1 MKRFQKSAATAAN
14 NSSVG
19 RSKPVSRGIVIVL
32 SAALWLAPAVGIAE
46 SIEGF
51 VRLAT
56 AADGSPSSL
65 DVAVAGF
72 KNTEGARVDLI
83 GAVHVGDASY
93 FDALE
98 RRFPNYDK
106 VLFELVGEPEALTA
120 PPEARAGGGGGALSL
135 IGLMQGGM
143 KDALGLSYQLE
154 EIDYSATN
162 FVHADLTAQEFQD
175 SMRSRNESFVGML
188 FRAWVLGMA
197 GQSGVRPGEA
207 EADLLKILFAD
218 DRQLALKRMLAKQ
231 LAEQTDVLE
240 MLSGEDGS
248 TLIEVRNQRAL
259 DVLREQLEA
268 GYKRIGIFYGA
279 GHLPDLAERL
289 EADFGMSSVGVEWVP
304 AWNLRSAK

>member
-1 MKRFQKSAATAAN
+1 VNDSSADRRQPAP
-14 NSSVG
+14 
-19 RSKPVSRGIVIVL
+19 RISRIL
-32 SAALWLAPAVGIAE
+32 LAAALWLTPAMGLAQ

-51 VRLAT
+51 VRLAEG
-56 AADGSPSSL
+56 ADGKPASL
-65 DVAVAGF
+65 DIAVAGF
-72 KNTEGARVDLI
+72 EHTGGARVDLL
-83 GAVHVGDASY
+83 GAVHVGDPSY
-93 FDALE
+93 FQALQ
-98 RRFPNYDK
+98 RRFTDYDK

-120 PPEARAGGGGGALSL
+120 PREARGGGALSL
-135 IGLMQGGM
+135 IGMMQGGM
-143 KDALGLSYQLE
+143 KDALGLSYQLD
-154 EIDYSATN
+154 EIDYSAAN

-197 GQSGVRPGEA
+197 GQSSVRPGEA

-218 DRQLALKRMLAKQ
+218 DRQLALKRMLATQ

-259 DVLREQLEA
+259 DVLREQLDQ
-268 GYKRIGIFYGA
+268 GHDRIAIFYGA

-289 EADFGMSSVGVEWVP
+289 EADFGMRRVSSEWLP
-304 AWNLRSAK
+304 AWDLRPAK